1 MLGVS
6 DGGADGASDE
16 KGRWF
21 FTNSCTWS
29 ILIAWLGLKLGI
41 SDDIA
46 DGKFDDENDG
56 LVLIASP
63 GLGSKLGRALGL
75 SNMREVGA
83 SIKRADGASESKV
96 LGLSLDTALDLKL

>member
-1 MLGVS
+1 MEHQMKKVDGSSLIVALGPS
-6 DGGADGASDE
+6 
-16 KGRWF
+16 
-21 FTNSCTWS
+21 
-29 ILIAWLGLKLGI
+29 LIAWLGLKLGI

-56 LVLIASP
+56 SVLIASP

-83 SIKRADGASESKV
+83 FINRIPVMAPRGAPLFGV
-96 LGLSLDTALDLKL
+96 NFL